1 MRPHS
6 PRQKSCV
13 SRFHIHGR
21 ALTTRGMLR
30 MGASYSDR
38 ELDRWAHLLA
48 EQTAEGRQV
57 FAYFNNDPEAVATA
71 NALTLRD
78 KLARLV

>member
-1 MRPHS
+1 VGCS
-6 PRQKSCV
+6 GWNYKSW
-13 SRFHIHGR
+13 RGR
-21 ALTTRGMLR
+21 LAAIPIG
-30 MGASYSDR
+30 
-38 ELDRWAHLLA
+38 ELDRWAHVLA
-48 EQTAEGRQV
+48 EQTAAGRQV

>member
-1 MRPHS
+1 
-6 PRQKSCV
+6 V
-13 SRFHIHGR
+13 
-21 ALTTRGMLR
+21 
-30 MGASYSDR
+30 
-38 ELDRWAHLLA
+38 LA
-48 EQTAEGRQV
+48 EQTAAGRQV